1 MSDRLARVVVPVF
14 NGAAFVEGA
23 VRSALAQTY
32 RDLEVVVVNDGS
44 TDDTPTVVERLA
56 AEDPRV
62 RVVHQENR
70 GLSEA
75 RNAGIAASRGAY
87 LAFLDADDWLTPTK
101 FATQVTALDAEP
113 EIDLVYGEV
122 RYVDVAA
129 GRTWD
134 PLRGAPPLPFE
145 RLLVYRN
152 WFAPPAPLLRRRL
165 VERVGGFDPGFR
177 AVEDWD
183 YWLRCLR
190 HTEFR
195 FVAGVVARYRLHPG
209 QMHRDRPRMEQAHRR
224 LVDKHFADDRTA
236 RRRHEAFRRLSD
248 AMAARSSGAIG
259 RAVWDLMRFLG
270 SAGSPAE
277 ARVVWDLARRHPV
290 PVREDDDGGRGHAG
304 A

>member
-1 MSDRLARVVVPVF
+1 MGDDKAVALEALGLTRSYPMGEVTIQALRGVDLALYRGELLVML
-14 NGAAFVEGA
+14 GASGSGKSTLLNILGGLD
-23 VRSALAQTY
+23 SAS
-32 RDLEVVVVNDGS
+32 G
-44 TDDTPTVVERLA
+44 
-56 AEDPRV
+56 
-62 RVVHQENR
+62 
-70 GLSEA
+70 
-75 RNAGIAASRGAY
+75 
-87 LAFLDADDWLTPTK
+87 
-101 FATQVTALDAEP
+101 
-113 EIDLVYGEV
+113 GEV